1 VLLPVSVEPA
11 QSFVCVP
18 AAVRPTPKED
28 LIEVEIGGARVLLRG
43 NVDPASLRS
52 LLLALRE
59 RA

>member
-1 VLLPVSVEPA
+1 
-11 QSFVCVP
+11 
-18 AAVRPTPKED
+18 VRPTPKED

-52 LLLALRE
+52 LLAALRE